1 MSLGA
6 AVAVR
11 LSAAW
16 RRARKMRR
24 LEAAVALP
32 LWLQWLEEDPRHYRV
47 LLREWEDV
55 EWRKECG
62 WKGWDLIHG
71 ANSAVHIPC
80 YFYSPKEKALR
91 GPIHFREG
99 SESHRGLCHGGAM
112 TSAMDDVL
120 GHLCFLASSDG
131 PWNGATVQVNCNLK
145 RPVRVGQTLYI
156 EGRVVRQEKK
166 KVFIEAT
173 LSDENGDVYAVME
186 GISIAGAN
194 LQKDDCELYHRK
206 WIYNEDKRTLSDSGW
221 ASLTDAP
228 HLGG

>member
-1 MSLGA
+1 
-6 AVAVR
+6 
-11 LSAAW
+11 
-16 RRARKMRR
+16 
-24 LEAAVALP
+24 
-32 LWLQWLEEDPRHYRV
+32 
-47 LLREWEDV
+47 
-55 EWRKECG
+55 
-62 WKGWDLIHG
+62 
-71 ANSAVHIPC
+71 
-80 YFYSPKEKALR
+80 
-91 GPIHFREG
+91 
-99 SESHRGLCHGGAM
+99 
-112 TSAMDDVL
+112 MDDVL

-156 EGRVVRQEKK
+156 EGRVARQEKK

-186 GISIAGAN
+186 GISIAGAK

-206 WIYNEDKRTLSDSGW
+206 WIYNEDKRTVSDSGW